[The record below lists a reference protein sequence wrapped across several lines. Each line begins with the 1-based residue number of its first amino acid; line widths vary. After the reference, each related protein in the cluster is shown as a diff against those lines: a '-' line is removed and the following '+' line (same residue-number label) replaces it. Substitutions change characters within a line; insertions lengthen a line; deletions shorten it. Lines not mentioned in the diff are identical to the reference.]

1 MFVLVLA
8 TLCSPGLINSDS
20 SFTKSPLM
28 SLSPAPAPAP
38 GSPLLLSTSAS
49 YLGTRLKFPKLRQPS
64 YNVSVPLG
72 AAARLPCTVT
82 NVEHQAVRVKYHV
95 SRVTCHNI
103 TCHVSQYHMSRVT
116 KYHLSDPL
124 VTSCPRPVATR
135 ADKW

>member
-8 TLCSPGLINSDS
+8 SLWSPGLINSDS

-82 NVEHQAVRVKYHV
+82 NVEHQAVRV
-95 SRVTCHNI
+95 TCHNI
-103 TCHVSQYHMSRVT
+103 TCHVSRVT
-116 KYHLSDPL
+116 CHLSGPL
-124 VTSCPRPVATR
+124 VTQGFRPGATR
-135 ADKW
+135 LTSGDKANITY

>member
-8 TLCSPGLINSDS
+8 SLWSPGLINSDS

-82 NVEHQAVRVKYHV
+82 NVEHQAVSVTCYNVTCQCHDI
-95 SRVTCHNI
+95 TCHNV
-103 TCHVSQYHMSRVT
+103 TCY
-116 KYHLSDPL
+116 D
-124 VTSCPRPVATR
+124 VTSVTPL
-135 ADKW
+135 

>member
-1 MFVLVLA
+1 MDFSQMFVLVLA
-8 TLCSPGLINSDS
+8 TLWSPGLINSDS

-28 SLSPAPAPAP
+28 SQSPAPAPAP

-82 NVEHQAVRVKYHV
+82 NVEHQAVRV
-95 SRVTCHNI
+95 TI
-103 TCHVSQYHMSRVT
+103 T
-116 KYHLSDPL
+116 
-124 VTSCPRPVATR
+124 
-135 ADKW
+135 